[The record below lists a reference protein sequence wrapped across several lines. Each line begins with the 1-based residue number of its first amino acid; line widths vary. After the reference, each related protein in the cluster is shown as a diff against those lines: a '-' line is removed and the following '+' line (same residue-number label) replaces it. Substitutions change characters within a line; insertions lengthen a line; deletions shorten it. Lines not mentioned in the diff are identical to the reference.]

1 MKTAIA
7 LTIAAAAAALLPGSW
22 LELQRGGELFRI
34 VTCHFTHWNYE
45 QLVWDGLAFLAL
57 GIVSARQ
64 NRDAF
69 HTTLLASLVIVPIAV
84 LLFTTLDSYRGLSG
98 LASALFALVLIQQR
112 SWMSLVAGAVF
123 IGKIAFEM
131 TTGATVFV
139 GDMGEGVV
147 AVPVAHLAGFACAA
161 IVKWSHAPHVGGFS
175 GGVVRARGC

>member
-1 MKTAIA
+1 MSDFLLAPA
-7 LTIAAAAAALLPGSW
+7 LEW
-22 LELQRGGELFRI
+22 QRGGELWRI

-64 NRDAF
+64 NRATF
-69 HTTLLASLVIVPIAV
+69 HTTLLASIMVVPIAV
-84 LLFTTLDSYRGLSG
+84 HLFTPLDTYRGLSG
-98 LASALFALVLIQQR
+98 LASALFALVLLQHR
-112 SWMSLVAGAVF
+112 SWMSLVAGAAF

-161 IVKWSHAPHVGGFS
+161 IIKWSYAHHASGLS
-175 GGVVRARGC
+175 GGIAGARGC